1 MQGKS
6 IPQKAQTKKRILI
19 VDDHPLVRRGLT
31 ALIDNEPDLAVCA
44 EAATLRA
51 GLVAF
56 ASFKPDLVITDL
68 SLMDDDGLDLVKDI
82 RIRNEYLPVLVL
94 SIHDT
99 PLYIDRALQAGA
111 NGYVPKQEMSETLL
125 IAIHQVLDGQ
135 TFMSATTR
143 AKLVRT

>member
-1 MQGKS
+1 MPGKS
-6 IPQKAQTKKRILI
+6 IPQRAQTKKRILI

-44 EAATLRA
+44 EAATLQA
-51 GLVAF
+51 GFAAF

-82 RIRNEYLPVLVL
+82 RLRNEHLPVLVL

-99 PLYIDRALQAGA
+99 PFYIERAFQAGA

-125 IAIHQVLDGQ
+125 IAIHQVLDSQ
-135 TFMSATTR
+135 TFMSATTK
-143 AKLVRT
+143 AKLART